1 MDFIENWRISSG
13 KNKYQMYKLLNLESP
28 QAYTSL
34 IKAKERITFKNL
46 IKLRKH
52 LGLTDTQLLDLIEK
66 ELGGV
71 A

>member
-1 MDFIENWRISSG
+1 
-13 KNKYQMYKLLNLESP
+13 MYKLLNLESP